1 MMVFKKWHKP
11 VKKWQKMSEV
21 NVELEVKNDVK
32 LEENVGTTVVENEIS
47 NEIEQEVE
55 NVSVEIEKEQKSETK
70 KVMKSHKINE
80 IGTVWWSV
88 VVKPK
93 GRIAFEAQVAPVPL
107 FKIPLEIRQYLINN
121 GFNTDVYKKDKE
133 RLEKHWADMEMITKL
148 KEFLTNMN

>member
-11 VKKWQKMSEV
+11 VKKWQKMSDV
-21 NVELEVKNDVK
+21 NVELEVKN
-32 LEENVGTTVVENEIS
+32 EENVGTTVVENEIS
-47 NEIEQEVE
+47 NEIGQEVE
-55 NVSVEIEKEQKSETK
+55 NVSVEIEKEQKLETK

-80 IGTVWWSV
+80 MWNVWGSV

-107 FKIPLEIRQYLINN
+107 FKIPAEIRQYLINN
-121 GFNTDVYKKDKE
+121 GFSTDVYKKDKE
-133 RLEKHWADMEMITKL
+133 WLEKHGADMEMIAKL

>member
-11 VKKWQKMSEV
+11 VKKWQKMSD
-21 NVELEVKNDVK
+21 VETKNDVK

-55 NVSVEIEKEQKSETK
+55 NVSVETK
-70 KVMKSHKINE
+70 KVIKSHKINE
-80 IGTVWWSV
+80 MWNVWWSV

-107 FKIPLEIRQYLINN
+107 FKIPAEIRQYLINN
-121 GFNTDVYKKDKE
+121 GFSTDVYKKDKE
-133 RLEKHWADMEMITKL
+133 WLEKHGADMEMIAKL
-148 KEFLTNMN
+148 KEFLTSMN